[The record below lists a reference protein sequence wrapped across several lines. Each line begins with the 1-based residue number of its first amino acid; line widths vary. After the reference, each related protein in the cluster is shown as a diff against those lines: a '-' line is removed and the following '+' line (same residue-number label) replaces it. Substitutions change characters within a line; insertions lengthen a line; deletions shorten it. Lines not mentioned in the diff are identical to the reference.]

1 MFNQNAYGQPS
12 QGYGQEPLAF
22 YQGSSSQQQGWGQGS
37 MQSGSSYGGNMG
49 GMGNMG
55 NMGSMGSMA
64 TGRVGGMMQGE
75 GKWWQAFGTGGL
87 EGEPSLM
94 EGELWLELH
103 AEKCCADAAVADTL
117 HRTGHQPVA
126 HSSKVTDGSQPNRQ
140 SRHQRYGRCRS
151 GRTTSVLLCV
161 CLRLATREFRVLGLT
176 NVQSGRPQF
185 SYIYGVGAL
194 GTIAIYTLL
203 NLMSENGI
211 DAYHTA
217 SVLGYCLLP
226 MVLGGLGVGIGVA
239 QSIGYALSVISVL
252 WCTYSASSIFV
263 AVLQMNHQRL
273 LVAYPIGLFYG
284 CFALL
289 SIFQVAK

>member
-1 MFNQNAYGQPS
+1 M
-12 QGYGQEPLAF
+12 
-22 YQGSSSQQQGWGQGS
+22 
-37 MQSGSSYGGNMG
+37 
-49 GMGNMG
+49 
-55 NMGSMGSMA
+55 
-64 TGRVGGMMQGE
+64 
-75 GKWWQAFGTGGL
+75 
-87 EGEPSLM
+87 
-94 EGELWLELH
+94 
-103 AEKCCADAAVADTL
+103 
-117 HRTGHQPVA
+117 
-126 HSSKVTDGSQPNRQ
+126 
-140 SRHQRYGRCRS
+140 
-151 GRTTSVLLCV
+151 
-161 CLRLATREFRVLGLT
+161 
-176 NVQSGRPQF
+176 QSGRPQF

-226 MVLGGLGVGIGVA
+226 MVIGGLGVAVGDGITPHL
-239 QSIGYALSVISVL
+239 GYALSCISVC

>member
-1 MFNQNAYGQPS
+1 M
-12 QGYGQEPLAF
+12 L
-22 YQGSSSQQQGWGQGS
+22 GS
-37 MQSGSSYGGNMG
+37 
-49 GMGNMG
+49 
-55 NMGSMGSMA
+55 
-64 TGRVGGMMQGE
+64 
-75 GKWWQAFGTGGL
+75 
-87 EGEPSLM
+87 
-94 EGELWLELH
+94 
-103 AEKCCADAAVADTL
+103 AD
-117 HRTGHQPVA
+117 
-126 HSSKVTDGSQPNRQ
+126 
-140 SRHQRYGRCRS
+140 
-151 GRTTSVLLCV
+151 
-161 CLRLATREFRVLGLT
+161 
-176 NVQSGRPQF
+176 VQSGRPQF

-263 AVLQMNHQRL
+263 AVLQMSHQRL